1 MANGFGKKLK
11 ELREA
16 KGLSQEGLARA
27 AGISVSSVSKLE
39 QQKGESGQDP
49 AWSTIQALARA
60 LGVTC
65 EAFAD
70 CEDMKG
76 EEEKPATKKPTT
88 KKGKK

>member
-1 MANGFGKKLK
+1 MAIGLGKRLK

-49 AWSTIQALARA
+49 TWSTIQALARA
-60 LGVTC
+60 LGVDCT
-65 EAFAD
+65 AFAD
-70 CEDMKG
+70 CEEAGG
-76 EEEKPATKKPTT
+76 EPDKKPTA